1 MQTYRQKFDDYV
13 ENVGESHDRQFIASI
28 LLDAV
33 TRSFTPHETESR
45 EWLSGFYA
53 QTLLLLLDISP
64 SAALERLRKKWQDI
78 DQSARPRG
86 VRVH

>member
-1 MQTYRQKFDDYV
+1 MENYRQGFDNYAGNP
-13 ENVGESHDRQFIASI
+13 ENYDRQFIATI

-33 TRSFTPHETESR
+33 TRSFAPHETESR
-45 EWLSGFYA
+45 EWLSGVYA

-64 SAALERLRKKWQDI
+64 RAALERLRKKWHDI

-86 VRVH
+86 VQVH